1 MQPYSGC
8 IFLGQTLEILFNT
21 NWTLKIHCQPELV
34 ESGFTPAPAFDN
46 PDYNRD

>member
-1 MQPYSGC
+1 MQPYYGC
-8 IFLGQTLEILFNT
+8 IFLGQILGILFTT

-34 ESGFTPAPAFDN
+34 EGGFTLAPGFDN